1 MTEPVTTE
9 RAVQIS
15 TPAQDVATRA
25 AHALETVIDP
35 ELGID
40 VVRLGLVYDI
50 REVDGRLEV
59 DMTLT
64 TPGCPVSEQLP
75 REAEDALVAA
85 LPELTVEL
93 RVVWDPPWT
102 PERISPDAMEMLGFQ
117 PR

>member
-1 MTEPVTTE
+1 MTE

-15 TPAQDVATRA
+15 TPDQDVVTRA
-25 AHALETVIDP
+25 AHALERVIDP
-35 ELGID
+35 ELGLD
-40 VVRLGLVYDI
+40 VVRLGLVYDM
-50 REVDGRLEV
+50 RQRDGRLEV

-75 REAEDALVAA
+75 REAEEALAAA
-85 LPELTVEL
+85 LPELDVEL

-102 PERISPDAMEMLGFQ
+102 PARLSPEAMELLGFH